1 MPSLVHSRLD
11 YGNATLAGLPSHF
24 MQRLQSVMNAAART
38 IYLTSRYDH
47 ISPLLNQLHWLKAR
61 ERIDFKLA
69 VLVFK
74 CLNGTAPAYLADELS
89 HPSDFV
95 NRRRLRSA
103 SSSRLIVRRTRL
115 STYGDRVFSVAGL
128 VSGTVFRI
136 MSLLHLQSVFSKAVS
151 RHFYSL
157 VLFLIFLTLCKVPGQ
172 CH

>member
-1 MPSLVHSRLD
+1 MTRTVSSCFAVMRQLRSIHRSVSRTVLQSLMSSLVLSRLD

-74 CLNGTAPAYLADELS
+74 CLNGTAPAYLADELRYS
-89 HPSDFV
+89 SDFV
-95 NRRRLRSA
+95 NCRRLRLA
-103 SSSRLIVRRTRL
+103 SSS
-115 STYGDRVFSVAGL
+115 
-128 VSGTVFRI
+128 
-136 MSLLHLQSVFSKAVS
+136 
-151 RHFYSL
+151 
-157 VLFLIFLTLCKVPGQ
+157 
-172 CH
+172 